1 VPIEAIR
8 KQARDLQGVVDRTNK
23 NLSTVYR
30 IPLLKLERSTPSG
43 ASVAE
48 SVDTSNPL
56 LAN

>member
-1 VPIEAIR
+1 
-8 KQARDLQGVVDRTNK
+8 LQGVDDRTNK
-23 NLSTVYR
+23 NLSTVYK